1 MTARSE
7 LIAQILAERPDLT
20 ERQAEHMIAECR
32 EHGAFRPFRRIDGVQ
47 IGNCCP
53 ECWKQDRT
61 ERLIHDADIPTRF
74 LTATFDSWNARDRT
88 QTALKASVHTWI
100 THECGKAAT
109 GAFIAFI
116 GKPGTGKTHLAIAA
130 IREAIE
136 KHNRSAQYVTTR
148 EVIRRVRDTWRR
160 DSSKSEQDVI
170 DDLVGVR
177 ILVIDEIGVQSGSE
191 NEKAILFDLL
201 DARYREM
208 RATLLISNEDLAGLT
223 HYLGERLIDRMR
235 EGSGKILTFDW
246 ASRRPTV
253 HKTVPTRPARSSSGI
268 DGSSIGLGRIL

>member
-20 ERQAEHMIAECR
+20 EQQAGHMIAECR

-47 IGNCCP
+47 IGNQCP
-53 ECWKQDRT
+53 ECWKQDRID
-61 ERLIHDADIPTRF
+61 RLIKAADLPRRF
-74 LTATFDSWNARDRT
+74 IDATFDGWDARDQR
-88 QTALKASVHTWI
+88 QRAAKASVHAWVST
-100 THECGKAAT
+100 ECGKAAT
-109 GAFIAFI
+109 GAFVALL
-116 GKPGTGKTHLAIAA
+116 GRPGTGKTHLAIAA

-136 KHNRSAQYVTTR
+136 RHTCGARYVTTR
-148 EVIRRVRDTWRR
+148 EVIRTVRDTWRS
-160 DSSKSEQDVI
+160 DSQKSESDII

-177 ILVIDEIGVQSGSE
+177 ILVIDEIGVQAGSE

-246 ASRRPTV
+246 ESRRPTV

>member
-1 MTARSE
+1 MMEHSE

-20 ERQAEHMIAECR
+20 EQQAGHMIAECR
-32 EHGAFRPFRRIDGVQ
+32 EHGSFRPFRRIDGHQ
-47 IGNCCP
+47 IGNRCP
-53 ECWKQDRT
+53 ECWKADRID
-61 ERLIHDADIPTRF
+61 RLIHAADIPTRF
-74 LTATFDSWNARDRT
+74 ADSTFHSWNARDQR
-88 QTALKASVHTWI
+88 QTAAKASIHAWVST
-100 THECGKAAT
+100 ECGKAAT
-109 GAFIAFI
+109 GAFIALL

-136 KHNRSAQYVTTR
+136 KHNRSAQYITTR

-160 DSSKSEQDVI
+160 DSEKSEQDII

-177 ILVIDEIGVQSGSE
+177 ILVIDEIGVQAGSE

-235 EGSGKILTFDW
+235 EGNGKVLTFDW
-246 ASRRPTV
+246 TSRRPEVSRTA
-253 HKTVPTRPARSSSGI
+253 PPPRRSRFTNGAE
-268 DGSSIGLGRIL
+268 IGLGLIE